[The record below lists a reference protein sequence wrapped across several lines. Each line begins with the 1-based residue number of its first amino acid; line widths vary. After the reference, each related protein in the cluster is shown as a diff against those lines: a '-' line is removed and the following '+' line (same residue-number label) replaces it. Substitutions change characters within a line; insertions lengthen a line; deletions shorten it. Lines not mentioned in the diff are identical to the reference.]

1 MRRFFVPPE
10 NLQLDPVPLTE
21 EIVHHLGAVLR
32 LQTGDEIMLLDGQGR
47 LCRCRLE
54 SLGRRAGTARVLEC
68 RQETEGAL
76 PVRLLQGL
84 PKGDKMDLVL
94 QKGTE
99 LGFSA
104 FTPVLA
110 ERSIPAL
117 SADRGEKRR
126 QRWERII
133 REAAQQSRR
142 AHLPRLDAVLPLAA
156 ALQECGED
164 LRLLL
169 WEEES
174 RPLAEV
180 LPAAAPRDIAVLVGP
195 EGGFSAAE
203 VAVARRAGFVPVSLG
218 PRILRSET
226 AGLAMAAVLQY
237 LYGDLG
243 SGRTGGDRIA

>member
-10 NLQLDPVPLTE
+10 NLRFEQVQLSE
-21 EIVHHLGAVLR
+21 EIAHHLATVLR
-32 LQTGDEIMLLDGQGR
+32 LSAGEEILLLDGEGTV
-47 LCRCRLE
+47 CRCRLE
-54 SLGRRAGTARVLEC
+54 TLSRRAAVARVLER
-68 RQETEGAL
+68 RQQAEGTL

-84 PKGDKMDLVL
+84 PKGEKMDLVL

-99 LGFSA
+99 LGLAA

-110 ERSIPAL
+110 ARSVPAP
-117 SADRGEKRR
+117 SGERGEKLRR
-126 QRWERII
+126 RWERIV

-142 AHLPRLDAVLPLAA
+142 VVLPRLDAVLPLDE
-156 ALQECGED
+156 ALRLSREE

-180 LPAAAPRDIAVLVGP
+180 LPAAAPRDVAVLVGP
-195 EGGFSAAE
+195 EGGFGAEE
-203 VAVARRAGFVPVSLG
+203 VAAARAAGFVPVGLG

-226 AGLAMAAVLQY
+226 AGPAIAAVLQY

-243 SGRTGGDRIA
+243 SGRPGPG

>member
-10 NLQLDPVPLTE
+10 SLRSERVPLSE
-21 EIVHHLGAVLR
+21 EIAHHLATVLR
-32 LQTGDEIMLLDGQGR
+32 LPVGEEILLLDGEGTV
-47 LCRCRLE
+47 CRCRLE
-54 SLGRRAGTARVLEC
+54 SLSRRAAVAGVLER
-68 RQETEGAL
+68 RQQREGVL

-84 PKGDKMDLVL
+84 PKGEKMELVL

-99 LGFSA
+99 LGLAA

-110 ERSIPAL
+110 ARSVPTP
-117 SADRGEKRR
+117 SAERGEKRLR
-126 QRWERII
+126 RWERIV

-142 AHLPRLDAVLPLAA
+142 VVLPCLDGVLPLDE
-156 ALQECGED
+156 ALRQSREE

-169 WEEES
+169 WEEAS

-180 LPAAAPRDIAVLVGP
+180 LPVAAPRDVAVLVGP
-195 EGGFSAAE
+195 EGGFSAEE
-203 VAVARRAGFVPVSLG
+203 VAAARAAGFIPVGLG

-226 AGLAMAAVLQY
+226 AGLALAAVLQY

-243 SGRTGGDRIA
+243 SGRPGPG

>member
-10 NLQLDPVPLTE
+10 NLRTDPVPLTE

-32 LQTGDEIMLLDGQGR
+32 LSVGAEILLLDGEGR

-54 SLGRRAGTARVLEC
+54 SLGRRAGTARRLEC
-68 RQETEGAL
+68 WREAENAL
-76 PVRLLQGL
+76 PIRLLQGL

-99 LGFSA
+99 LGLAA

-110 ERSIPAL
+110 ERSIPVPA
-117 SADRGEKRR
+117 AERGEKRR

-142 AHLPRLDAVLPLAA
+142 AQLPRLGAVLPLTE
-156 ALQECGED
+156 ALGECGEE

-180 LPAAAPRDIAVLVGP
+180 LPAAAPRDVAVLVGP

-203 VAVARRAGFVPVSLG
+203 VAAARRTGFVPVSLG

-226 AGLAMAAVLQY
+226 AGLAIAAVLQF

-243 SGRTGGDRIA
+243 SGRVGGGT